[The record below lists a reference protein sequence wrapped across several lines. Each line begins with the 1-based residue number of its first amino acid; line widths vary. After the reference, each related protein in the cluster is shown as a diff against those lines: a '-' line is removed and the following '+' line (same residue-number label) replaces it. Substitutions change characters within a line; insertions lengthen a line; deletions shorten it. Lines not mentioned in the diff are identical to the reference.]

1 MDSELLP
8 ERGRVVTSFE
18 RIEMEILEAS
28 IDDRR
33 LRNAVDNARL
43 LARVADL
50 ERKLEAARLIAVAFE
65 AEISACPDKHH
76 HETYQFG
83 ERDRKGRLIEP

>member
-1 MDSELLP
+1 
-8 ERGRVVTSFE
+8 VTHFE
-18 RIEMEILEAS
+18 RIEIELAQAT

-65 AEISACPDKHH
+65 AEISACPNTHH
-76 HETYQFG
+76 HETYTFG
-83 ERDRKGRLIEP
+83 ERDNKGRLIEP